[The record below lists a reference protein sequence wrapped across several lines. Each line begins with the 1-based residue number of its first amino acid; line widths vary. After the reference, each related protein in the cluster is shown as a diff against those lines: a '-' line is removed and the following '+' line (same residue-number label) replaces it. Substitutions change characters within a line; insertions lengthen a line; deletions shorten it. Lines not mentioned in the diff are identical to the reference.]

1 MTEEKPKIQEAAK
14 GSKEPIIEQAQQ
26 RVEQVK
32 GNGEA
37 AHSLPAPQAR

>member
-37 AHSLPAPQAR
+37 AHSLPARQAR